1 MSIRGRKSEVDQLAG
16 STRNGLKWS
25 AVILAR
31 IFQTGPNSPRSEL
44 GPIGNSAAQRR
55 QSARM
60 GKESAAA
67 IEWPRRIA
75 AGAASAEY
83 LRAAQVRPP
92 VTPPHSAQLRGGSG
106 SRFRSAAPLDRKDPP
121 ATALASLPPS
131 LSESVGAVCRFAD
144 ELDAAGA
151 VSRVGCRPDIVVLVY
166 RLRKNAAARPDTQRR
181 RSQVIP
187 LTTPPV

>member
-44 GPIGNSAAQRR
+44 GTLKIVAAQRR

-60 GKESAAA
+60 GKESAAS
-67 IEWPRRIA
+67 IGRPRSRGV
-75 AGAASAEY
+75 GAESAEN

-92 VTPPHSAQLRGGSG
+92 VTPPRCFAGFWLALQIR
-106 SRFRSAAPLDRKDPP
+106 RSASPEGS
-121 ATALASLPPS
+121 ASYRPRFTS
-131 LSESVGAVCRFAD
+131 AVT
-144 ELDAAGA
+144 
-151 VSRVGCRPDIVVLVY
+151 
-166 RLRKNAAARPDTQRR
+166 LRECGRGV
-181 RSQVIP
+181 QVRG
-187 LTTPPV
+187 

>member
-44 GPIGNSAAQRR
+44 GTLKIVAAQRR

-60 GKESAAA
+60 GKESAAS
-67 IEWPRRIA
+67 IGRPRSRGV
-75 AGAASAEY
+75 GADSAEY

-106 SRFRSAAPLDRKDPP
+106 SRFRSAAALARRDPP